1 MNLFINLY
9 KDKNPARQQELS
21 KCLYKNYYNPI
32 IDKIYCVVDTDFVM
46 WDMGNDGKMV
56 FILNSG
62 RPNFSTFFDII
73 NMYSDE
79 NTVSCIANSDIYF
92 DIDGAWLIEATIGRN
107 ECYALSRWDVLVDGS
122 VKHFCRP
129 DTADVWV
136 FKGKIKSVNNC
147 AFPLGI
153 PGTDNAIANRLEVA
167 GYKVINPSKDIRT
180 YHLHISGIRNYT
192 SKDRV
197 PPPYK
202 LIHPHNL
209 PKLNWINE
217 LKTLKGNN
225 LQSQFAED
233 IIISHIFKNI
243 GTTNKYFVD
252 LGAGAYDGKMSN
264 TRTLKSNGWE
274 GFGVDCA
281 NITDE
286 WIIKEFVKPDNVCQ
300 ILTSQNTPKEFD
312 FLNLDLDSSDY
323 WVLQK
328 VLEQYSPR
336 LICSEINGTLP
347 PDDPVAL
354 EYEDGYTWD
363 NTNKY
368 GYSFAAGK
376 KLLEQHGYVIIFNL
390 HDTNI
395 FAVKRKLTEGIDF
408 PPVRAR
414 RNIYHPINTN
424 VKWKSV

>member
-9 KDKNPARQQELS
+9 KDKNPARQKELD
-21 KCLYKNYYNPI
+21 KCLKSNIVNVAI
-32 IDKIYCVVDTDFVM
+32 CKIHCWVD
-46 WDMGNDGKMV
+46 
-56 FILNSG
+56 
-62 RPNFSTFFDII
+62 
-73 NMYSDE
+73 NMYEGGEWLKHPKIHLLGGNRRPTYKDYFDMVNAYATE
-79 NTVSCIANSDIYF
+79 NEISCIANSDIYF
-92 DIDGAWLIEATIGRN
+92 DEYGIRLIEEHIQRD
-107 ECYALSRWDVLVDGS
+107 ECYALSRWDVLESGI
-122 VKHFCRP
+122 VKLFNRA
-129 DTADVWV
+129 DSQDVWI
-136 FKGKIKSVNNC
+136 FKGKIKEVPNSDFTQARAGC
-147 AFPLGI
+147 
-153 PGTDNAIANRLEVA
+153 DNSIAYWLDKA
-167 GYKVINPSKDIRT
+167 GYKILNPSNDIRT
-180 YHLHISGIRNYT
+180 YHLHNSGIRNYT

-225 LQSQFAED
+225 LQSQFSED

-264 TRTLKSNGWE
+264 TRTLKSNGWD

-286 WIIKEFVKPDNVCQ
+286 WIIKEFIKPSNVCQ
-300 ILTSQNTPKEFD
+300 ILASQFTPTEFD
-312 FLNLDLDSSDY
+312 FLNLDLDSSDF
-323 WVLQK
+323 WVLK
-328 VLEQYSPR
+328 ELLKEYMPRVICTEFNGVLNPKQS
-336 LICSEINGTLP
+336 L
-347 PDDPVAL
+347 VL
-354 EYEDGYTWD
+354 EYEDGYVWD

-376 KLLEQHGYVIIFNL
+376 KLLEENGYVIIYNL

-395 FAVKRKLTEGIDF
+395 FAVKKELVAGLDF
-408 PPVRAR
+408 PEVTAR
-414 RNIYHPINTN
+414 QNIYHPINN
-424 VKWKSV
+424 AAVWINY

>member
-9 KDKNPARQQELS
+9 KDKNPARQEELDR
-21 KCLYKNYYNPI
+21 CLSANLRNPLIERIYCI
-32 IDKIYCVVDTDFVM
+32 IDEEYNVPNNADKKLVFWLYRRRPSYKHFFAVI
-46 WDMGNDGKMV
+46 ND
-56 FILNSG
+56 
-62 RPNFSTFFDII
+62 
-73 NMYSDE
+73 YSE
-79 NTVSCIANSDIYF
+79 EHEVNCIANSDIYF
-92 DIDGAWLIEATIGRN
+92 DEEGIKLIEGNILKD
-107 ECYALSRWDVLVDGS
+107 ECYALTRWDVLKDGS
-122 VKHFCRP
+122 IKHFNRA
-129 DTADVWV
+129 DSQDVWG
-136 FKGKIKSVNNC
+136 FKGKVRHIPSC
-147 AFPLGI
+147 HIHLGT
-153 PGTDNAIANRLEVA
+153 PGCDNAIAHRLENA
-167 GYKVINPSKDIRT
+167 GYKILNPSKDIRT
-180 YHLHISGIRNYT
+180 FHLHNSGIRNYT

-217 LKTLKGNN
+217 IKTLKGNN
-225 LQSQFAED
+225 LQSQFSED

-286 WIIKEFVKPDNVCQ
+286 WIIKEFVKPENVCQ

-312 FLNLDLDSSDY
+312 FLNLDLDSSDF
-323 WVLQK
+323 WVLK
-328 VLEQYSPR
+328 ELLKEYSPR
-336 LICSEINGTLP
+336 VICSEINGTLNP
-347 PDDPVAL
+347 AVPIVL

-376 KLLEQHGYVIIFNL
+376 KLLEEHGYAIIYNL

-395 FAVKRKLTEGIDF
+395 FAVKMELVAGLGF
-408 PPVRAR
+408 PEVTAR
-414 RNIYHPINTN
+414 QNIYHPINNTAVWIN
-424 VKWKSV
+424 Y